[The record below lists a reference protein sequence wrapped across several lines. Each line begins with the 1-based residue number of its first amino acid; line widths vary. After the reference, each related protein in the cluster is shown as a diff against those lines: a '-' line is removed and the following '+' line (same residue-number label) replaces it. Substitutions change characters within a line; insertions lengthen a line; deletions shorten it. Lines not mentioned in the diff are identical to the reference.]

1 MLIKI
6 ALIVS
11 VIIQFLTAIIALS
24 LVKRTRTNIA
34 WWLIS
39 FSFLLMAF
47 RRVFEIMEVYGSGSK
62 LVAGMLSSWTGVLI
76 SVIMLVSL
84 LFIKRIF
91 NLQNQLDEIRAHN
104 EKEVLNAIIQ
114 TEERERRFFAKELH
128 DGLGPLLSATK
139 MAVSSMNSIKKS
151 DARSKTVENT
161 EKLIDESIKTLKE
174 VSNKLSPH
182 ILDNFGL
189 LKALKTFINSLTSN
203 GNPRIH
209 LNSNLG
215 EQRFDYTTEVV
226 FYRIACELISNSM
239 KYADCGNIYIDLNL
253 NDGIISLIFIDDG
266 KGFEYSGNL
275 PGISGMGLANI
286 QSRIRSLGG
295 SFNIFT
301 RPGEGVRVEIEAKT
315 KNHG

>member
-11 VIIQFLTAIIALS
+11 VILQFLTAIIALS

-47 RRVFEIMEVYGSGSK
+47 RRVFEILEVFGSGSK

-91 NLQNQLDEIRAHN
+91 NLQSQLDEIRAQN
-104 EKEVLNAIIQ
+104 EKEVLNAIIK
-114 TEERERRFFAKELH
+114 TEERERRSFARELH
-128 DGLGPLLSATK
+128 DGLGPLLSAVK
-139 MAVSSMNSIKKS
+139 MTVSSMNSIRKS
-151 DARSKTVENT
+151 DIRLKTVENT

-189 LKALKTFINSLTSN
+189 LKAIKTFINTLPSN
-203 GNPRIH
+203 GGPRIH

-215 EQRFDYTTEVV
+215 DQRFDYTTEVV
-226 FYRIACELISNSM
+226 FYRIVCELISNSM
-239 KYADCGNIYIDLNL
+239 KYANCGNIYIDINI
-253 NDGIISLIFIDDG
+253 DAGSISLTYIDDG
-266 KGFEYSGNL
+266 KGFDYSGNL
-275 PGISGMGLANI
+275 PGNGGMGLANI